1 MSRWWRAY
9 DGAMDDPKL
18 QRLSGDLFK
27 HWFNVCCIASK
38 HDGRLPKMGD
48 LAFGLR
54 VNEKQAALVL
64 ASLMAAGLVDKDAD
78 GYFPHNWNARQFKS
92 DDVTERVRK
101 HRQKR
106 HGNVSEPL
114 PGTPPENRDRVSE
127 ATASGGKPPDPQDIE
142 TPKARLWR
150 EAQPAMVA
158 MGVAPKL
165 CGEMIGKWCSFV
177 ANDYDRVRRTILSA
191 QKEAPLGPIAWITA
205 ILGPEKANARK
216 GESLISIAAREQHE
230 RAVLASVRDTA
241 DHDAPRL
248 LSAGRGG

>member
-1 MSRWWRAY
+1 MPLYIADYLADTGHLTTEEHGAYLLLTMHYWRT
-9 DGAMDDPKL
+9 GGLP
-18 QRLSGDLFK
+18 QGD
-27 HWFNVCCIASK
+27 
-38 HDGRLPKMGD
+38 GD
-48 LAFGLR
+48 LATLCRLSPKRWSQIGPKIARLF
-54 VNEKQAALVL
+54 
-64 ASLMAAGLVDKDAD
+64 KDGWRHKRIDAELIK
-78 GYFPHNWNARQFKS
+78 A
-92 DDVTERVRK
+92 EEK
-101 HRQKR
+101 HRKR
-106 HGNVSEPL
+106 AEAGKRGGSAKAGAKQNPSNALANGCQSQPDK
-114 PGTPPENRDRVSE
+114 GSE